1 MEKKLQVLL
10 LKIRLFMTFSTT
22 VERLSLRVEGNV
34 TC

>member
-10 LKIRLFMTFSTT
+10 LKIRLFMTFSTA
-22 VERLSLRVEGNV
+22 VEQLSLRVEGNV